1 MSRSRYMM
9 ATTATHKLGDISSD
23 EPDLCS
29 IYDEDEND
37 YIGAWVTGYG
47 FFDVHFPK
55 ATTRELTPEEREK
68 YSKKSLAMNGMYL
81 GPIIIPEVKL

>member
-1 MSRSRYMM
+1 MSKNRYMM
-9 ATTATHKLGDISSD
+9 ATKAMHKLGDISSD

-37 YIGAWVTGYG
+37 YIGAWVTGLG
-47 FFDVHFPK
+47 FFNVHFPK

-68 YSKKSLAMNGMYL
+68 YGKMHLEMNGQYM
-81 GPIIIPEVKL
+81 GTAIPPEVK